1 MNMKLTDEQIK
12 LIEKQGWVIL
22 STSNKDGQPHC
33 IIVQPSRIESDKII
47 LSNIQMKTSISNLE
61 QNNKCCINI
70 FLQENNDMQ
79 IKIDGIANIYNSGK
93 LYEDIKEYEETN
105 NLPPE
110 LKVNSI
116 IVVNIENIEIS
127 NG

>member
-1 MNMKLTDEQIK
+1 MNSALTDKQVELIK
-12 LIEKQGWVIL
+12 KQEWVIL
-22 STSNKDGQPHC
+22 STSNKDGKPHS

-47 LSNIQMKTSISNLE
+47 LSNIQMKTSIDNLKE
-61 QNNKCCINI
+61 NNKCFINI
-70 FLQENNDMQ
+70 FLKENDDMQ
-79 IKIDGIANIYNSGK
+79 IKIDGIAKIYDFGK

-116 IVVNIENIEIS
+116 IVIDFENIEIS

>member
-12 LIEKQGWVIL
+12 LVEKQGWVIL
-22 STSNKDGQPHC
+22 STSNKYGQPHC
-33 IIVQPSRIESDKII
+33 IIVQPSKIENDKII

-70 FLQENNDMQ
+70 FLQENDDMQ
-79 IKIDGIANIYNSGK
+79 IKIAGTSTIYNSGK

-116 IVVNIENIEIS
+116 IVINIENIEIS

>member
-1 MNMKLTDEQIK
+1 MNTTLTNKQIELIKEQ
-12 LIEKQGWVIL
+12 EWVIL
-22 STSNKDGQPHC
+22 STANKDGKPHS

-47 LSNIQMKTSISNLE
+47 LSNIQMKTSIDNLKE
-61 QNNKCCINI
+61 NNKCFINI
-70 FLQENNDMQ
+70 FLKENDDMQ
-79 IKIDGIANIYNSGK
+79 IKIDGIAKIYTSGK
-93 LYEDIKEYEETN
+93 LYEDIKEFEETN

-116 IVVNIENIEIS
+116 IVINFENIEIS

>member
-12 LIEKQGWVIL
+12 LIEKQCWVIL
-22 STSNKDGQPHC
+22 ATSNKDGQPHC
-33 IIVQPSRIESDKII
+33 IIVQPSKIESDKII

-61 QNNKCCINI
+61 ENNKCCINI
-70 FLQENNDMQ
+70 FLQENDDMQ
-79 IKIDGIANIYNSGK
+79 IKIDGTSTIYNSGK

>member
-33 IIVQPSRIESDKII
+33 IIVQPSKIESDKII
-47 LSNIQMKTSISNLE
+47 LSNIQMKTSINNLE
-61 QNNKCCINI
+61 KNNKCCINI
-70 FLQENNDMQ
+70 FLQENDDMQ
-79 IKIDGIANIYNSGK
+79 IKIDGISAIYNSGK

-116 IVVNIENIEIS
+116 IVVNIENIEVS

>member
-1 MNMKLTDEQIK
+1 MITKLTDKQIELVKEQ
-12 LIEKQGWVIL
+12 EWVIL
-22 STSNKDGQPHC
+22 STTNKDGKPHS

-47 LSNIQMKTSISNLE
+47 LSNIQMKTSIDNLKE
-61 QNNKCCINI
+61 NNKCFINI
-70 FLQENNDMQ
+70 FLKENDDMQ
-79 IKIDGIANIYNSGK
+79 IKIDGIAKLYNSGK

-116 IVVNIENIEIS
+116 IVIDFENIEIS

>member
-1 MNMKLTDEQIK
+1 
-12 LIEKQGWVIL
+12 
-22 STSNKDGQPHC
+22 
-33 IIVQPSRIESDKII
+33 
-47 LSNIQMKTSISNLE
+47 
-61 QNNKCCINI
+61 
-70 FLQENNDMQ
+70 MQ
-79 IKIDGIANIYNSGK
+79 IKIDGMANIYNSGK

-116 IVVNIENIEIS
+116 IVINIEDIEIS

>member
-33 IIVQPSRIESDKII
+33 IIVQPSKIESDKII

>member
-1 MNMKLTDEQIK
+1 MNMKLSNEQIE
-12 LIEKQGWVIL
+12 LIKKHEWVIL

-33 IIVQPSRIESDKII
+33 IIVQPSKIESDKII